1 MKASIKTLTDDYV
14 VALREYLEGGGEA
27 PLFRAYQ
34 IGRGAVAA
42 GLGVLE
48 VAALHQEALVHDL
61 LLLLAPDESPTIAK
75 RASEFFAE
83 ALAPFEASRR
93 GFQEATSV
101 LRDLNRELQQRI
113 EVALKDY
120 QAAQDKL
127 DERRRMEALKDEFIS
142 IVNHELRTPLTS
154 IHGALGIINT
164 KLGPEIPEDARRL
177 LEIAYRN
184 SHRLARL
191 VDNVLDL
198 QKIESGTVTFE
209 VRVQPLRP
217 LLEHAVEANQPYAT
231 QLGVTLVLEEAP
243 PDVQVEVD
251 GDRVIQVLTNL
262 LSNAAKFSPPG
273 ERVGVSAAASG
284 DSWWR
289 VAVTDRGPG
298 IPESFRGR
306 VFQRF
311 AQADSSTTR
320 PRGGTGLGLSICK
333 AIVERMGGRIGFE
346 TEPGRGTTFYFD
358 LPMEGAPAEAPD
370 ASACPESR

>member
-1 MKASIKTLTDDYV
+1 MKAPTRTLTDEYV
-14 VALREYLEGGGEA
+14 VALREYLEAGGEA

-34 IGRGAVAA
+34 IGRSALAA

-61 LLLLAPDESPTIAK
+61 LLLLAPDESALIAK

-83 ALAPFEASRR
+83 ALAPFEVSRR
-93 GFQEATSV
+93 GFQEATGA
-101 LRDLNRELQQRI
+101 LRDLNRELQERI
-113 EVALKDY
+113 EVA
-120 QAAQDKL
+120 
-127 DERRRMEALKDEFIS
+127 RRMEALKDEFIS

-164 KLGPEIPEDARRL
+164 KHGRELPQEARRL

-184 SHRLARL
+184 SRRLARL

-198 QKIESGTVTFE
+198 QKIESGTVAFE

-217 LLEHAVEANQPYAT
+217 LLEHVVEANQPYAT
-231 QLGVTLVLEEAP
+231 ELGVTLVLEEAP
-243 PDVQVEVD
+243 PEVRVAVD

-273 ERVGVSAAASG
+273 ERVRVSAAPSG
-284 DSWWR
+284 GSFWR

-358 LPMEGAPAEAPD
+358 LPMEEAPGEVAD
-370 ASACPESR
+370 ASTCPESR

>member
-1 MKASIKTLTDDYV
+1 MKGAIRSLTDEYAG
-14 VALREYLEGGGEA
+14 ALREYLESGGEG

-34 IGRGAVAA
+34 IGRNAVAE

-48 VAALHQEALVHDL
+48 VAALHQEALVLDL
-61 LLLLAPDESPTIAK
+61 LHLLAPDESALIAR

-93 GFQEATSV
+93 GFQEATGV
-101 LRDLNRELQQRI
+101 LRDINRELQQRI

-164 KLGPEIPEDARRL
+164 RLGAELPEEARRL
-177 LEIAYRN
+177 LDIAYRN
-184 SHRLARL
+184 SRRLTRL

-209 VRVQPLRP
+209 IETQPLRP
-217 LLEHAVEANQPYAT
+217 LLEQAVEANQPYAT

-243 PDVQVEVD
+243 PAVRVAVD

-273 ERVGVSAAASG
+273 ERVAVSAVSSAG
-284 DSWWR
+284 CWR
-289 VAVTDRGPG
+289 VAVTDHGPG

-346 TEPGRGTTFYFD
+346 TSSGRGTTFYFD
-358 LPMEGAPAEAPD
+358 LPMPRAPGEAAD
-370 ASACPESR
+370 ASACPENP

>member
-1 MKASIKTLTDDYV
+1 MKAPLKTLTDEYV
-14 VALREYLEGGGEA
+14 LALREYLEGGGEA

-34 IGRGAVAA
+34 IGRSALGE

-93 GFQEATSV
+93 GFQEATGV
-101 LRDLNRELQQRI
+101 LRDLNRQLQLRI

-142 IVNHELRTPLTS
+142 LVNHELRTPLTS

-164 KLGPEIPEDARRL
+164 KLGPELPEEARRL

-184 SHRLARL
+184 SRRLARL
-191 VDNVLDL
+191 VDDVLDL
-198 QKIESGTVTFE
+198 QKIESGMVTFE
-209 VRVQPLRP
+209 ARVQPLRP

-231 QLGVTLVLEEAP
+231 QLGVTLVLEDAP
-243 PDVQVEVD
+243 PDVQVAVD

-262 LSNAAKFSPPG
+262 LSNAAKFSPSG
-273 ERVGVSAAASG
+273 ERVAVSAASG
-284 DSWWR
+284 HGCWR
-289 VAVTDRGPG
+289 IAVTDRGPG
-298 IPESFRGR
+298 IPESFRAR

-311 AQADSSTTR
+311 AQADASTTR

-346 TEPGRGTTFYFD
+346 TEPGHGTTFYFD
-358 LPMEGAPAEAPD
+358 LPMEGAPGGAD

>member
-1 MKASIKTLTDDYV
+1 MKGAIRSLTDEYAG
-14 VALREYLEGGGEA
+14 ALREYLESGGEG

-34 IGRGAVAA
+34 IGRNAVAE

-48 VAALHQEALVHDL
+48 VAALHQEALVLDL
-61 LLLLAPDESPTIAK
+61 LHLLAPDESALIAK

-93 GFQEATSV
+93 GFQEATGV
-101 LRDLNRELQQRI
+101 LRDINRELQQRI
-113 EVALKDY
+113 ELALKDY
-120 QAAQDKL
+120 RAAQDKL

-142 IVNHELRTPLTS
+142 LVNHELRTPLTS

-164 KLGPEIPEDARRL
+164 RLGAELPEEARRL
-177 LEIAYRN
+177 LDIAYRN
-184 SHRLARL
+184 SRRLTRL

-198 QKIESGTVTFE
+198 QKIESGTVTFAMQA
-209 VRVQPLRP
+209 QPLRP
-217 LLEHAVEANQPYAT
+217 LLEHAVEANQPYAA
-231 QLGVTLVLEEAP
+231 QLGVTLVLGDAP
-243 PDVQVEVD
+243 PAVQVAVD

-273 ERVGVSAAASG
+273 ERVAVSAVSSAG
-284 DSWWR
+284 CWR
-289 VAVTDRGPG
+289 VAVTDHGPG

-346 TEPGRGTTFYFD
+346 TSSGRGTTFYFD
-358 LPMEGAPAEAPD
+358 LPMARAPGEAAD
-370 ASACPESR
+370 ASSCPENP

>member
-1 MKASIKTLTDDYV
+1 MKASIKSLTDDYAA
-14 VALREYLEGGGEA
+14 ALRAYLEGGGEA

-34 IGRGAVAA
+34 IGRSAVAA
-42 GLGVLE
+42 GIGVLE
-48 VAALHQEALVHDL
+48 VAAAHQEALVLDL
-61 LLLLAPDESPTIAK
+61 LHLLAPDESALIAK

-93 GFQEATSV
+93 GFQEATGV

-120 QAAQDKL
+120 QAAQAKL

-164 KLGPEIPEDARRL
+164 RLGANLPEEARRL
-177 LEIAYRN
+177 IDIAYRN
-184 SHRLARL
+184 SRRLARL

-209 VRVQPLRP
+209 IQTQPLRP
-217 LLEHAVEANQPYAT
+217 LLEQALEANQPYAT
-231 QLGVTLVLEEAP
+231 QLGVTLVLEETP
-243 PDVQVEVD
+243 PAVRVAVD
-251 GDRVIQVLTNL
+251 GDRLIQVLTNL

-273 ERVGVSAAASG
+273 ERVAVSAASSAG
-284 DSWWR
+284 YWR
-289 VAVTDRGPG
+289 VAVTDHGPG

-333 AIVERMGGRIGFE
+333 LIVERMGGRIGFE
-346 TEPGRGTTFYFD
+346 TSSGRGTTFYFD
-358 LPMEGAPAEAPD
+358 LPMEGAPGEAAD
-370 ASACPESR
+370 TSACPESR

>member
-1 MKASIKTLTDDYV
+1 MKAAIKSLTDDYA
-14 VALREYLEGGGEA
+14 VALREYLEGGGES

-34 IGRGAVAA
+34 IGRSAVAQ

-48 VAALHQEALVHDL
+48 VAAVHQEALVLDL
-61 LLLLAPDESPTIAK
+61 LQLLAPDESALIAK

-93 GFQEATSV
+93 GFQEATGV

-113 EVALKDY
+113 ELALKDY
-120 QAAQDKL
+120 RAAQDKL

-142 IVNHELRTPLTS
+142 LVNHELRTPLTS

-164 KLGPEIPEDARRL
+164 KLGGELPEEARRL
-177 LEIAYRN
+177 LDIAYRN
-184 SHRLARL
+184 SRRLARL
-191 VDNVLDL
+191 VDDVLDL
-198 QKIESGTVTFE
+198 QKIESGTVTFAMQA
-209 VRVQPLRP
+209 QPLRP
-217 LLEHAVEANQPYAT
+217 LLEHAVEANQPYAA
-231 QLGVTLVLEEAP
+231 QLGVTLVLGDAP
-243 PDVQVEVD
+243 PAVQVAVD

-273 ERVGVSAAASG
+273 ERVAVSAASCAGS
-284 DSWWR
+284 WR
-289 VAVTDRGPG
+289 VAVTDHGPG

-346 TEPGRGTTFYFD
+346 TTPGRGTTFYFD
-358 LPMEGAPAEAPD
+358 LPMEGARGEVGD
-370 ASACPESR
+370 ASACPENP

>member
-1 MKASIKTLTDDYV
+1 MKGAIRSLTDEYAG
-14 VALREYLEGGGEA
+14 ALREYLESGGEG

-34 IGRGAVAA
+34 IGRNAVAE

-48 VAALHQEALVHDL
+48 VAAVHQEALVLDL
-61 LLLLAPDESPTIAK
+61 LQLLAPDESALIAK

-93 GFQEATSV
+93 GFQEATGV

-120 QAAQDKL
+120 KAAQDKL

-164 KLGPEIPEDARRL
+164 RLGAELPEEARRL
-177 LEIAYRN
+177 LDIAYRN
-184 SHRLARL
+184 SRRLTRL

-209 VRVQPLRP
+209 VQTQPLRP
-217 LLEHAVEANQPYAT
+217 LLEQAVEANQPYAT

-243 PDVQVEVD
+243 PAVRVAVD

-273 ERVGVSAAASG
+273 ERVAVSAASTAG
-284 DSWWR
+284 RWR
-289 VAVTDRGPG
+289 VAVTDHGPG

-333 AIVERMGGRIGFE
+333 AIVERMGGQIGFE
-346 TEPGRGTTFYFD
+346 TTPGRGTTFYFD
-358 LPMEGAPAEAPD
+358 LPMEGAPGEATD
-370 ASACPESR
+370 ASACPENP